1 VEIFGGDAELPVVI
15 ERHTLLLKSLGLGR
29 LIYMFLKEI
38 SYAHQCC
45 INSDTKKYGKNSN
58 IVKYYYNLK

>member
-29 LIYMFLKEI
+29 VFFYVSERNLSCSSMLHFFLI
-38 SYAHQCC
+38 Q
-45 INSDTKKYGKNSN
+45 KYSKNSN

>member
-45 INSDTKKYGKNSN
+45 ISDTKKYCKNSN